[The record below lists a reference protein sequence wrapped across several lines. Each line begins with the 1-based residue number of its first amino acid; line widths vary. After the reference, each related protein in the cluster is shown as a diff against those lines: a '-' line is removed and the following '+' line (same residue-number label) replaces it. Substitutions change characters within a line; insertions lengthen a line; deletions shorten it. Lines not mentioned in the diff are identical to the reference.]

1 MALERVPESGPV
13 FEKTTMRTLRRLL
26 NTGLVG
32 PASPAPPSRDP
43 PVSLYLCHPPQ
54 VRHLFFSFMASAASS
69 LLVSPRPCPV
79 FPRVPRGQL
88 ACSKG
93 SSLLGFYLLYCSL
106 EDPGSLGSVPGVY
119 NPHLQLL
126 SHLAPHLEQPLVT
139 CPRMNLFDFQICQS
153 LLGTFISVSAHN
165 TKILLVSAWAY

>member
-1 MALERVPESGPV
+1 MALERVPESGPA

-26 NTGLVG
+26 NIGLVG
-32 PASPAPPSRDP
+32 PASPAPPIKGPP

-79 FPRVPRGQL
+79 SPRVPRGQL

-93 SSLLGFYLLYCSL
+93 SSLLGCYLLYCSL
-106 EDPGSLGSVPGVY
+106 GDPGSLGSVPARSVQPSPTAPLSPGIS
-119 NPHLQLL
+119 PGAASCHL
-126 SHLAPHLEQPLVT
+126 PPNE
-139 CPRMNLFDFQICQS
+139 
-153 LLGTFISVSAHN
+153 FI
-165 TKILLVSAWAY
+165 